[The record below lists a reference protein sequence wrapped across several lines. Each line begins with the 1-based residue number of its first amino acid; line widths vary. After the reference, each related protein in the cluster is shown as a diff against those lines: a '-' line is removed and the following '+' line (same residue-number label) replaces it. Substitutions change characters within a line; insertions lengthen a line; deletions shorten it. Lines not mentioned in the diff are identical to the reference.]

1 VTQTIHVIRKIIIVV
16 IVIYEVGHGDGT
28 IVGIC
33 PARHDGRVVR

>member
-1 VTQTIHVIRKIIIVV
+1 MTQTIHVIRKIIIVV